1 MAGSDDP
8 STGPAPPQQG
18 QPLGPLA
25 GVRVLELGSLIA
37 GPFGGRILADF
48 GAEVLKI
55 EPPGVGDPLRT
66 WSFVTEHGSLW
77 SMTQS
82 RNKQSVSLD
91 LRTPEGR
98 DIVRRLAGQSQI
110 VIENFRPGRM
120 EAWGLGFED
129 LAKENPALVMVRI
142 SGFGQTGPY
151 SHRPGFGNIAESM
164 GGIRYITGWPDRP
177 PLRIGLSIGDSI
189 AGLYAVIG
197 TMLALREAE
206 RTGRG
211 QVVDVALTESVF
223 SMLEA
228 IVPEYGYDGRVR
240 ERTGNLLGG
249 AAPTNMYP
257 TADERWV
264 AIGANGD
271 GIFKRFTAAI
281 GQAALADDP
290 RFATNQARRANVA
303 ELDALIAEWT
313 SSRTLDEAMVVLDKA
328 DVPAGPVYS
337 VQDIADDAQYQA
349 REMLVEVP
357 DPRIGRLL
365 MPGVVPKLSE
375 TPGAVRAAGPD
386 LGADTLAV
394 LRTLLGLDAATLA
407 DLQARKV
414 I

>member
-1 MAGSDDP
+1 MAESADP
-8 STGPAPPQQG
+8 STDPAEDRQTSPT
-18 QPLGPLA
+18 GPLA

-37 GPFGGRILADF
+37 GPFCGRILADF

-66 WSFVTEHGSLW
+66 WSVVTEHGSLW
-77 SMTQS
+77 AMTQS
-82 RNKQSVSLD
+82 RNKQSVTVD
-91 LRTPEGR
+91 LRQAEGR
-98 DIVRRLAGQSQI
+98 EIVRRLAIESQV

-120 EAWGLGFED
+120 EEWGLGFDD

-151 SHRPGFGNIAESM
+151 SHRPGFGNVAESM

-177 PLRIGLSIGDSI
+177 PLRVGLSIGDSI
-189 AGLYAVIG
+189 AALYAVIG
-197 TMLALREAE
+197 TMMALRQAE

-211 QVVDVALTESVF
+211 QVVDVALSESVF

-240 ERTGNLLGG
+240 ERSGNLLGG

-257 TADERWV
+257 TGDSRWI

-281 GQAALADDP
+281 GRPELADDP
-290 RFATNQARRANVA
+290 RYATNQARRANVA
-303 ELDALIAEWT
+303 ELDALIADWT
-313 SSRTLDEAMVVLDKA
+313 RGRTLDEAMAVLEPA
-328 DVPAGPVYS
+328 DVPSGPVYS
-337 VQDIADDAQYQA
+337 VADIAADPQYQA
-349 REMLVEVP
+349 REMLVDLP
-357 DPRIGRLL
+357 DPRLGHLL
-365 MPGVVPKLSE
+365 MPGVVPKLSR
-375 TPGAVRAAGPD
+375 TPGTVRAAGPD
-386 LGADTLAV
+386 LGAETSAV
-394 LRTLLGLDAATLA
+394 LSALLGLDPAAIA
-407 DLQARKV
+407 DLRARKV

>member
-1 MAGSDDP
+1 MTA
-8 STGPAPPQQG
+8 
-18 QPLGPLA
+18 GPLE

-37 GPFGGRILADF
+37 GPFSGRILADF

-55 EPPGVGDPLRT
+55 EPPGSGDPLRT
-66 WSFVTEHGSLW
+66 WSVVTDHGSLW
-77 SMTQS
+77 AMTQS
-82 RNKQSVSLD
+82 RNKQSVTVD
-91 LRTPEGR
+91 LRQPEGR
-98 DIVRRLAGQSQI
+98 EIVRRLALESQV

-177 PLRIGLSIGDSI
+177 PMRIGLSIGDSI
-189 AGLYAVIG
+189 AALYAVIG
-197 TMLALREAE
+197 TMMALRQAE
-206 RTGRG
+206 QTGKG
-211 QVVDVALTESVF
+211 QVVDVALSESVF

-228 IVPEYGYDGRVR
+228 IVPEYGHDGRVR

-257 TADERWV
+257 TADDRWL

-281 GQAALADDP
+281 GQPELASDP
-290 RFATNQARRANVA
+290 RFATNQDRRANVDV
-303 ELDALIAEWT
+303 LDALIADWT
-313 SSRTLDEAMVVLDKA
+313 RGRTLDDAMVVLDAA

-337 VQDIADDAQYQA
+337 VKDIAEDPQYQA
-349 REMLVEVP
+349 REMLVDLP
-357 DPRIGRLL
+357 DDRLGHLL
-365 MPGVVPKLSE
+365 MPGVVPKLSA
-375 TPGAVRAAGPD
+375 TPGAVRTTGPD
-386 LGADTLAV
+386 LGQHTLEV
-394 LRTLLGLDAATLA
+394 LGRLLGLDADALA
-407 DLQARKV
+407 ALQSREV

>member
-1 MAGSDDP
+1 MAGSTDP
-8 STGPAPPQQG
+8 TGP
-18 QPLGPLA
+18 LD

-37 GPFGGRILADF
+37 GPFSGRILADF
-48 GAEVLKI
+48 GADVLKI

-66 WSFVTEHGSLW
+66 WSFVTQHGSLW
-77 SMTQS
+77 SMAQS
-82 RNKQSVSLD
+82 RNKKSVSID
-91 LRTPEGR
+91 LRTVEGR
-98 DIVRRLAGQSQI
+98 DIVRKLAIESQV

-151 SHRPGFGNIAESM
+151 SQRPGFGNIAESM

-177 PLRIGLSIGDSI
+177 PMRVGLSIGDSI
-189 AGLYAVIG
+189 AALYAVIG
-197 TMLALREAE
+197 TMMALRVAE
-206 RTGRG
+206 QTGKG
-211 QVVDVALTESVF
+211 QVVDVALSESVF

-257 TADERWV
+257 TGDERWL

-281 GQAALADDP
+281 GQPELADDA
-290 RFATNQARRANVA
+290 RFSSNQSRRANVEA
-303 ELDALIAEWT
+303 LDALIAEWT
-313 SSRTLDEAMVVLDKA
+313 SSRTLDDAMVALNAA

-337 VQDIADDAQYQA
+337 VQDIVEDPQYQA
-349 REMLVEVP
+349 REMLVDLP
-357 DPRIGRLL
+357 DDRLGHLL
-365 MPGVVPKLSE
+365 MPGVVPKLSR
-375 TPGAVRAAGPD
+375 TPGGVRTSGPD
-386 LGADTLAV
+386 LGADTAAV
-394 LRTLLGLDAATLA
+394 LGQLLGLDAAAIA

-414 I
+414 VQ

>member
-1 MAGSDDP
+1 MAGSTDR
-8 STGPAPPQQG
+8 TGPT
-18 QPLGPLA
+18 GPLV

-37 GPFGGRILADF
+37 GPFCGRILADF

-66 WSFVTEHGSLW
+66 WSLVTEHGSLW
-77 SMTQS
+77 AMVQS
-82 RNKQSVSLD
+82 RNKQSVSVD
-91 LRTPEGR
+91 LRAPEGR
-98 DIVRRLAGQSQI
+98 EIVRTLAGESQV

-120 EAWGLGFED
+120 EEWGLGFEE
-129 LAKENPALVMVRI
+129 LAKVNPALVMVRI

-177 PLRIGLSIGDSI
+177 PLRVGLSIGDSI
-189 AGLYAVIG
+189 AALYAVIG
-197 TMLALREAE
+197 TLMALREAE

-211 QVVDVALTESVF
+211 QVVDVALSESVF

-228 IVPEYGYDGRVR
+228 IVPEYGYDGRIR

-257 TADERWV
+257 TADDRWL

-271 GIFKRFTAAI
+271 GIFRRFTAAI
-281 GQAALADDP
+281 GQPELASDS
-290 RFATNQARRANVA
+290 RFSTNQARRANVDA
-303 ELDALIAEWT
+303 LDALIAEWT
-313 SSRTLDEAMVVLDKA
+313 RGRTLDEAMVVLDGA

-337 VQDIADDAQYQA
+337 VKDIAEDPQYQA
-349 REMLVEVP
+349 REMLVDLP
-357 DPRIGRLL
+357 DPHLGHLL
-365 MPGVVPKLSE
+365 MPGIVPKLSR
-375 TPGAVRAAGPD
+375 TPGQVRSAGPEV
-386 LGADTLAV
+386 GEHTMAV
-394 LRTLLGLDAATLA
+394 LGQLLGLDAAELEA
-407 DLQARKV
+407 LRGRGV

>member
-1 MAGSDDP
+1 MAASPDP
-8 STGPAPPQQG
+8 VESARPA
-18 QPLGPLA
+18 GPLA

-37 GPFGGRILADF
+37 GPFSGRVLADF

-77 SMTQS
+77 AMTQS
-82 RNKQSVSLD
+82 RNKKSVSVD
-91 LRTPEGR
+91 LRTVEGR
-98 DIVRRLAGQSQI
+98 EIVRKLALECQV

-120 EAWGLGFED
+120 EEWGLGFDD
-129 LAKENPALVMVRI
+129 LAKGNPGLVMVRI

-189 AGLYAVIG
+189 AALYAVIG
-197 TMLALREAE
+197 TLLALREAE
-206 RTGRG
+206 RTGHG
-211 QVVDVALTESVF
+211 QVVDVALSESVF

-228 IVPEYGYDGRVR
+228 IVPEYGHDGRVR

-257 TADERWV
+257 TGDGRWL

-281 GQAALADDP
+281 CQPDLADDP
-290 RFATNQARRANVA
+290 RFSSNQARRANVEA
-303 ELDALIAEWT
+303 LDALIAEWT
-313 SSRTLDEAMVVLDKA
+313 GARTLDEAMVVLDGA

-337 VQDIADDAQYQA
+337 VKDIAEDPQYQA
-349 REMLVEVP
+349 REMLVDVP
-357 DPRIGRLL
+357 DPRLGSIL
-365 MPGVVPKLSE
+365 MPGIVPKLSR
-375 TPGAVRAAGPD
+375 TPGSIRWAGPD
-386 LGADTLAV
+386 LGADTAEV
-394 LRTLLGLDAATLA
+394 LRRLLGGHEDSSE
-407 DLQARKV
+407 
-414 I
+414 

>member
-1 MAGSDDP
+1 MTA
-8 STGPAPPQQG
+8 
-18 QPLGPLA
+18 GPLD

-37 GPFGGRILADF
+37 GPFCGRILADF

-55 EPPGVGDPLRT
+55 EPPGAGDPLRT
-66 WSFVTEHGSLW
+66 WSLVTEHGSLW
-77 SMTQS
+77 AMTQS
-82 RNKQSVSLD
+82 RNKQSVTVD
-91 LRTPEGR
+91 LRTSEGR
-98 DIVRRLAGQSQI
+98 EIVRRLALESQV

-151 SHRPGFGNIAESM
+151 SHRPGFGNVAESM

-177 PLRIGLSIGDSI
+177 PLRVGLSIGDSI
-189 AGLYAVIG
+189 AALYAVIG
-197 TMLALREAE
+197 TLMALRHAE
-206 RTGRG
+206 RTGQG
-211 QVVDVALTESVF
+211 QVVDVALSESVF

-240 ERTGNLLGG
+240 ERTGNMLGG

-257 TADERWV
+257 TADDRWL

-281 GQAALADDP
+281 GQPELADDP
-290 RFATNQARRANVA
+290 RFSTNQARRANVEA
-303 ELDALIAEWT
+303 LDALIAEWT
-313 SSRTLDEAMVVLDKA
+313 RGRTLDDAMVVLDGA

-337 VQDIADDAQYQA
+337 VKDVAEDPQYQS
-349 REMLVEVP
+349 RGMLVDLP
-357 DPRIGRLL
+357 DDRLGHLL

-375 TPGAVRAAGPD
+375 TPGEVRTAGPD
-386 LGADTLAV
+386 LGEHTLEA
-394 LRTLLGLDAATLA
+394 LGRLLGLDADALA
-407 DLQARKV
+407 SLRSRRV